1 MPICWGPAGLSNN
14 KECKG
19 YSGGSCTP
27 LMERLTPRARVP
39 TSGGTEQAGAI
50 PRVLVV
56 KRAPFSTRRGG
67 GYPSSGPSA

>member
-27 LMERLTPRARVP
+27 LMERLTPRGQGAHFGRYRASGGNTEG
-39 TSGGTEQAGAI
+39 TSG
-50 PRVLVV
+50 
-56 KRAPFSTRRGG
+56 
-67 GYPSSGPSA
+67 